1 MIDICPTTD
10 CTGCSAC
17 FSICP
22 RHAVTLIPDQEGF
35 LHPQIDQDLC
45 IDCDL
50 CRKACPARQ
59 TPSRKDRLPEELF
72 FAAYHRDE
80 DIRMASS
87 SGGAFSA
94 LASWM
99 LKQGGYVCAA
109 SYEDDFKGVHHVIIR
124 SEEELPRLRTS
135 KYTQSR
141 TGTCFRDILRLLKQG
156 EKVLFAG
163 TPCQTAGLHLF
174 LRKEYDKLLTVD
186 IVCHGVPSPVIF
198 ADYISYLERK
208 YKSPVK
214 NYNFRDKKWSWYHFN
229 TKAEFKN
236 RKAVYRGTWEEDTF
250 MRGFLRDYF
259 LRESCYTCK
268 YSKHERYADITLSD
282 FWGYDAS
289 DGGFPNDDKGISM
302 CMCNTVSGRDAFESA
317 KSSLIWCTRPRKMS
331 LTNGG
336 FFPRLATL
344 KERQAFL
351 EEYRRIGFDRAVPKY
366 MYPEP
371 VPDDLKVLYFWG
383 RGSRALK
390 RSRKLL
396 RLVRKIQRFFR
407 GSKKQA

>member
-109 SYEDDFKGVHHVIIR
+109 SYDDDFKGVHHVIIR

-174 LRKEYDKLLTVD
+174 LRKEYDN
-186 IVCHGVPSPVIF
+186 C
-198 ADYISYLERK
+198 
-208 YKSPVK
+208 
-214 NYNFRDKKWSWYHFN
+214 
-229 TKAEFKN
+229 
-236 RKAVYRGTWEEDTF
+236 
-250 MRGFLRDYF
+250 
-259 LRESCYTCK
+259 
-268 YSKHERYADITLSD
+268 
-282 FWGYDAS
+282 
-289 DGGFPNDDKGISM
+289 
-302 CMCNTVSGRDAFESA
+302 
-317 KSSLIWCTRPRKMS
+317 
-331 LTNGG
+331 
-336 FFPRLATL
+336 
-344 KERQAFL
+344 
-351 EEYRRIGFDRAVPKY
+351 
-366 MYPEP
+366 
-371 VPDDLKVLYFWG
+371 
-383 RGSRALK
+383 
-390 RSRKLL
+390 
-396 RLVRKIQRFFR
+396 
-407 GSKKQA
+407 

>member
-109 SYEDDFKGVHHVIIR
+109 SYDDDFKGVHHVIIR

-250 MRGFLRDYF
+250 MRGFLR
-259 LRESCYTCK
+259 ESCYTCK

-289 DGGFPNDDKGISM
+289 DGGFPNDDHVHVQHGIRQGCFRVGQILSHLVYASTENEPHERRVLPQTGYSERKAGFPGGIPPYRIRPG
-302 CMCNTVSGRDAFESA
+302 CA
-317 KSSLIWCTRPRKMS
+317 K
-331 LTNGG
+331 
-336 FFPRLATL
+336 
-344 KERQAFL
+344 
-351 EEYRRIGFDRAVPKY
+351 VH
-366 MYPEP
+366 
-371 VPDDLKVLYFWG
+371 V
-383 RGSRALK
+383 SRA
-390 RSRKLL
+390 RTR
-396 RLVRKIQRFFR
+396 
-407 GSKKQA
+407 

>member
-1 MIDICPTTD
+1 MTC
-10 CTGCSAC
+10 A
-17 FSICP
+17 
-22 RHAVTLIPDQEGF
+22 E
-35 LHPQIDQDLC
+35 
-45 IDCDL
+45 
-50 CRKACPARQ
+50 KACPALQ

-80 DIRMASS
+80 NIRMASS

-109 SYEDDFKGVHHVIIR
+109 SYDDDFKGVHHVIIR

-141 TGTCFRDILRLLKQG
+141 TGTCFQDILRLLKQG

-174 LRKEYDKLLTVD
+174 LRKEYDNLLTVD

-198 ADYISYLERK
+198 TDYISYLEHR

-236 RKAVYRGTWEEDTF
+236 RKAVYLGTWEEDTF

-282 FWGYDAS
+282 FWGYDAT

-302 CMCNTVSGRDAFESA
+302 CMCNTVSGKNAFESA

-336 FFPRLATL
+336 FSPRSATL
-344 KERQAFL
+344 EERQAFL

-371 VPDDLKVLYFWG
+371 VPDDLRVLYFWG

-407 GSKKQA
+407 SSKKQA

>member
-1 MIDICPTTD
+1 M
-10 CTGCSAC
+10 GGGHV
-17 FSICP
+17 
-22 RHAVTLIPDQEGF
+22 HARV
-35 LHPQIDQDLC
+35 
-45 IDCDL
+45 
-50 CRKACPARQ
+50 
-59 TPSRKDRLPEELF
+59 PE
-72 FAAYHRDE
+72 
-80 DIRMASS
+80 
-87 SGGAFSA
+87 
-94 LASWM
+94 
-99 LKQGGYVCAA
+99 
-109 SYEDDFKGVHHVIIR
+109 
-124 SEEELPRLRTS
+124 
-135 KYTQSR
+135 
-141 TGTCFRDILRLLKQG
+141 
-156 EKVLFAG
+156 
-163 TPCQTAGLHLF
+163 
-174 LRKEYDKLLTVD
+174 
-186 IVCHGVPSPVIF
+186 
-198 ADYISYLERK
+198 
-208 YKSPVK
+208 
-214 NYNFRDKKWSWYHFN
+214 
-229 TKAEFKN
+229 
-236 RKAVYRGTWEEDTF
+236 
-250 MRGFLRDYF
+250 DYF